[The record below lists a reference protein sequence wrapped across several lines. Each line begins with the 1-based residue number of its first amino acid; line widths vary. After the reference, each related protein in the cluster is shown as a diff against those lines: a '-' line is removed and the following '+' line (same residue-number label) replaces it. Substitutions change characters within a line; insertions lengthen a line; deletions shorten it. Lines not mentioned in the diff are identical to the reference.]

1 VNPARAA
8 RPIRSQYS
16 LSNPGIGCC
25 FMAELSGFEV
35 LVLVREIDSALRGT
49 YVNNIYSIGET
60 QLIRFRKPPGEDI
73 WLVVSPRRGVWLSGK
88 VSERAETT
96 EFTSKLRAE
105 LDRAKFSSASQ
116 GDLDRV
122 FELIFDG
129 ENGRRLIVELM
140 PPGNIIV
147 TDEMKKV
154 LLVMRDVRSPARR
167 VMRGTVYQ
175 LPTQRRRSP
184 VDIQPDDV
192 REMVRTETTVG
203 RAIGR
208 HVAMPR
214 KYVAE
219 ALQRLTLKE
228 EAPSAALEGREAEV
242 VDAIRGILNEAREN
256 PSPCICE
263 TPTGLDIF
271 VSQPRGLKVKKTG
284 KSASELCDILFLED
298 LMAEATTPAAEDGKR
313 RELEITISKLLA
325 DEEKHR
331 SEAARLRLT
340 AKSAAAEPVDKAL
353 QILHDSGIA
362 PGRELTSSA
371 SVASFLFDRAKE
383 LEGKAEAARRS
394 AAKLTKKVPQAKT
407 KEESRSKSFTRR
419 KQDWYEKFRWFIT
432 SEGKLAVGGRD
443 AQTNSTLISRHME
456 DNDAVYHAD
465 LFGSPFFVLKGG
477 KEQKEEEVRQVG
489 QATVAF
495 SSAWKTG
502 LGSADAY
509 WVNPDQVSTAAPSG
523 EYLPRGSFA
532 IKGKKN
538 FVMKIIVE
546 LSVGMDSAGT
556 VVAGPEEAIKN
567 QSPHYLVL
575 KPHREKGSDTAKRVL
590 KDLNTMSGST
600 SLPITVDDVLRALPA
615 GGGKV
620 VRKAGVALP
629 SVT

>member
-1 VNPARAA
+1 
-8 RPIRSQYS
+8 
-16 LSNPGIGCC
+16 
-25 FMAELSGFEV
+25 MAELSGFEV
-35 LVLVREIDSALRGT
+35 LVLVREIDSALHGT

-73 WLVVSPRRGVWLSGK
+73 WLVVSPRRGVWLSGN

-122 FELIFDG
+122 FELNFDG
-129 ENGRRLIVELM
+129 DNGRRLIVELM
-140 PPGNIIV
+140 PPGNIII
-147 TDEMKKV
+147 TDATAKV
-154 LLVMRDVRSPARR
+154 LLVMRDVRSPSRR

-175 LPTQRRRSP
+175 LPIQRKHSP

-203 RAIGR
+203 RAIGK

-219 ALQRLTLKE
+219 ALQRLSLKE
-228 EAPSAALEGREAEV
+228 ETPSQALEGREAEV
-242 VDAIRGILNEAREN
+242 VDAIRGILSQARES

-263 TPTGLDIF
+263 TPTGPDIF
-271 VSQPRGLKVKKTG
+271 VIQPRGLNVKETG
-284 KSASELCDILFLED
+284 KSASELCDRLFLED
-298 LMAEATTPAAEDGKR
+298 TMVDARTPTAEDGKR
-313 RELEITISKLLA
+313 RELEVTISKLLA
-325 DEEKHR
+325 DEERNR
-331 SEAARLRLT
+331 SEAAKLRLA
-340 AKSAAAEPVDKAL
+340 AKSAAAEPVGNAL
-353 QILHDSGIA
+353 KILHDSGITL
-362 PGRELTSSA
+362 GRDLSSSA

-383 LEGKAEAARRS
+383 LEGKAGEARQA
-394 AAKLTKKVPQAKT
+394 AAKLTKKVPQANT
-407 KEESRSKSFTRR
+407 KVDRRTKSLTRR
-419 KQDWYEKFRWFIT
+419 RQTWYEKFRWFHT

-443 AQTNSTLISRHME
+443 AQTNSALISRHMD
-456 DNDAVYHAD
+456 DNDTVYHAD

-477 KEQKEEEVRQVG
+477 KEQKEVEVRQVA
-489 QATVAF
+489 QATAAF

-502 LGSADAY
+502 LGSADTY

-538 FVMKIIVE
+538 FVTKNVVE
-546 LSVGMDSAGT
+546 LAVGLDSGGR
-556 VVAGPEEAIKN
+556 VMAGPEEAIRN

-600 SLPITVDDVLRALPA
+600 SLPATVDDVLRALPA

-620 VRKAGVALP
+620 VRKAGVAP
-629 SVT
+629 DSVT

>member
-1 VNPARAA
+1 
-8 RPIRSQYS
+8 
-16 LSNPGIGCC
+16 
-25 FMAELSGFEV
+25 MAELSGFEV

-60 QLIRFRKPPGEDI
+60 QLIRFRKPQEEDI
-73 WLVVSPRRGVWLSGK
+73 WLVASPKRGVWLSGK

-122 FELIFDG
+122 FELNFDG
-129 ENGRRLIVELM
+129 DNGRRLIVELM

-147 TDEMKKV
+147 TDAIGKV
-154 LLVMRDVRSPARR
+154 LLVMREVRSPARHM
-167 VMRGTVYQ
+167 MRGTVYQ
-175 LPTQRRRSP
+175 LPIQRRQSP
-184 VDIQPDDV
+184 LGIRPDDV

-203 RAIGR
+203 RAIGK

-219 ALQRLTLKE
+219 ALQRLSLVE
-228 EAPSAALEGREAEV
+228 ETPSAALQGREAEV
-242 VDAIRGILNEAREN
+242 VDAIKGILSEAREN

-263 TPTGLDIF
+263 TPKGLDIF
-271 VSQPRGLKVKKTG
+271 VIQPRGLKVRETG
-284 KSASELCDILFLED
+284 KSASELCDTLFLED
-298 LMAEATTPAAEDGKR
+298 TKEDATMPAAEDGKR

-325 DEEKHR
+325 DEEKQR
-331 SEAARLRLT
+331 SEAAKLRLA
-340 AKSAAAEPVDKAL
+340 AKSASAEPIGKAL
-353 QILHDSGIA
+353 QILRGSGIS
-362 PGRELTSSA
+362 PGREPSSSA
-371 SVASFLFDRAKE
+371 SVASFLFDHAKE
-383 LEGKAEAARRS
+383 LEGKAEEARRA
-394 AAKLTKKVPQAKT
+394 AAKLTRKVPQVKPNDGRRT
-407 KEESRSKSFTRR
+407 KSIARGRQT
-419 KQDWYEKFRWFIT
+419 WYEKFRWFIT
-432 SEGKLAVGGRD
+432 TEGKLAIGGRD
-443 AQTNSTLISRHME
+443 AQTNSVLISRHME
-456 DNDAVYHAD
+456 DNDVVYHAD
-465 LFGSPFFVLKGG
+465 LFGSPFFILKGG

-489 QATVAF
+489 QATAAF

-509 WVNPDQVSTAAPSG
+509 WVNPEQVSTAAPSG

-538 FVMKIIVE
+538 FVTKNIVE
-546 LSVGMDSAGT
+546 LAVGLDSAGR
-556 VVAGPEEAIKN
+556 VVAGPEDAIKN

-600 SLPITVDDVLRALPA
+600 SLAITVDDVLRALPA

-620 VRKAGVALP
+620 VRKAGAALR